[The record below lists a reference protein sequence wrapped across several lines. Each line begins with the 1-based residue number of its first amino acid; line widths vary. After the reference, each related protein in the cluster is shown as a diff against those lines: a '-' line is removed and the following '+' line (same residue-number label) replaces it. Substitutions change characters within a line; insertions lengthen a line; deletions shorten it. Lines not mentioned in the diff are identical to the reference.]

1 MFLTIGRGF
10 SDGSMLHGYQ
20 RGLAVDKF
28 VDWLRRYINLI
39 NGAILVGGI
48 FAMIAYD
55 AFFR

>member
-1 MFLTIGRGF
+1 
-10 SDGSMLHGYQ
+10 MLHGYQ